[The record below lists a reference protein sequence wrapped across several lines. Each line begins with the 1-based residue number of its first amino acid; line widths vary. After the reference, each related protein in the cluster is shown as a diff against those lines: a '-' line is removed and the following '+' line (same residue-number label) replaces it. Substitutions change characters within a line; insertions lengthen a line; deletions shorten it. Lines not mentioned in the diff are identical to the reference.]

1 LRGPTGKRDTIHTN
15 LQIIGVNVLEALRL
29 CAI

>member
-1 LRGPTGKRDTIHTN
+1 MTGMVRVGGIRGA
-15 LQIIGVNVLEALRL
+15 LEALRL